1 MKLLVTGAT
10 GFAGSHIARCALARG
25 HAVRVLAR
33 TPAKAQRLFADGSVE
48 IAPGDMADAAAV
60 RAALAGCDAV
70 VHAAAAVSLD
80 PRDAARLLREN
91 VAGTACVLGGAR
103 EAGLT
108 HAVYVSSLTA
118 IWSLPGPDPSAA
130 SPVREGTTGYALAK
144 CEAERA
150 ARALQDAGTPLA
162 IVYPNGLIGPD
173 DPGIAL
179 AEPGKPLALSEAVR
193 AFRGFTRTTL
203 ATSGGLASVDAR
215 DLALFC
221 VRLVEGNRAGRFVI
235 GGQFHGW
242 DELVGALEPLLGRN
256 VPRMRAPGWLLRG
269 AGSTLD
275 LVRHVRPVASL
286 ISREA
291 MEYATRMRPL
301 PNDAALA
308 ELGVALRPLA
318 ETYRDTLASLEA
330 AREKRRTEA
339 ASEAPRR

>member
-25 HAVRVLAR
+25 HEVRVLAR
-33 TPAKAQRLFADGSVE
+33 TPAKAERLFAGARVE
-48 IAPGDMADAAAV
+48 VAAGDMTDRAAV

-80 PRDAARLLREN
+80 PRDATRLLREN

-103 EAGLT
+103 ELGLA

-130 SPVREGTTGYALAK
+130 SAVRAGTAGYALAK

-150 ARALQDAGTPLA
+150 ARALQDAGAPLA
-162 IVYPNGLIGPD
+162 IVYPSGLIGPD
-173 DPGIAL
+173 DPGLAF
-179 AEPGKPLALSEAVR
+179 AEPGAPLALSEAVR
-193 AFRGFTRTTL
+193 AFRGFTHTTL

-221 VRLVEGNRAGRFVI
+221 VRLVETQRAGRFVV
-235 GGQFHGW
+235 GGQFHSW
-242 DELVGALEPLLGRN
+242 DELVAALEPLLGRA
-256 VPRMRAPGWLLRG
+256 VPRLRAPAWLLRG
-269 AGSTLD
+269 AGSALD
-275 LVRHVRPVASL
+275 LARRVRPIASL

-301 PNDAALA
+301 PNDGALA
-308 ELGVALRPLA
+308 ELGVSLRPLA
-318 ETYRDTLASLEA
+318 ETYRDTLASFEA
-330 AREKRRTEA
+330 LRVRRRTEGGSQTLRA
-339 ASEAPRR
+339 